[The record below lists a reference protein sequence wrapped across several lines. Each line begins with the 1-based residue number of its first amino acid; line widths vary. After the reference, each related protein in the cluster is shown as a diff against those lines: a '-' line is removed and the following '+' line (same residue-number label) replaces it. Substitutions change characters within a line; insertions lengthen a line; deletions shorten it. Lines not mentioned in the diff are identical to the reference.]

1 MTQKRASG
9 LLLHITSLPSKYGI
23 GDLGPQAYKFA
34 DFLARAKQ
42 KFWQMLP
49 LNPITLRQNPYSP
62 YNCTSAFAGNTLL
75 ISPDLLYQQGLLLK
89 DQLQDCPRFA
99 KSKVEYPKVVSYKT
113 KLLNAAYERFKV
125 SKRQSDYERF
135 CIENAAWLDDF
146 ALFVALRR
154 HFGRALWCDWPAK
167 LRDRKKDAIKTAGN
181 TFAEAIN
188 REKFLQYMFFKQL
201 FSLKSYCKRLGIKLI
216 GDIPIY
222 VAYDSA
228 DVWSNPEI
236 FKLTKAK
243 KNRFIAGV
251 PPDMFSRTGQLWS
264 NPVYDWAALK
274 NTRYRW
280 WLERIGHNLK
290 LFDIVR
296 IDHFRGFFAY
306 WQVPADSSTAA
317 SGKWVKCPYDNF
329 FNTLFKR
336 FAPQAIIAEDLGL
349 ITPDVKTFIEKHH
362 LTGMR
367 VLQFGFDGNLAKNPH
382 FPANHRKNTIVYT
395 GTHDNNTAV
404 GWFAKDATAAQK
416 KILFACLGRKVSTN
430 QINWELIKL
439 AFASVSNLAIIP
451 VQDVLGLGESAR
463 MNRPATIKGNWQW
476 RLPSLR
482 QSNTSAAVGRPLR
495 EKSKTKPGL
504 PRRSSSVTKTG
515 GILTQQLAKKLVK
528 LTEISGR

>member
-62 YNCTSAFAGNTLL
+62 YNCISAFAGNYLL

-89 DQLQDCPRFA
+89 KELQDCPRFA

-125 SKRQSDYERF
+125 SKKQSDYERF
-135 CIENAAWLDDF
+135 CIENATWLDDF

-154 HFGRALWCDWPAK
+154 HFGRVLWCDWPAK
-167 LRDRKKDAIKTAGN
+167 LRDRKKDAIKTAKDN
-181 TFAEAIN
+181 FAEAID
-188 REKFLQYMFFKQL
+188 RETFLQYLFFKQL
-201 FSLKSYCKRLGIKLI
+201 VSLKSYCKLLGIKLI

-236 FKLTKAK
+236 FKLSAAK
-243 KNRFIAGV
+243 KPRFIAGV
-251 PPDMFSRTGQLWS
+251 PPDYFSKTGQLWS

-296 IDHFRGFFAY
+296 IDHFRGLFAY
-306 WQVPADSSTAA
+306 WQVPAPASCCRKTAA
-317 SGKWVKCPYDNF
+317 GAANGKWVKCPYDNF

-336 FAPQAIIAEDLGL
+336 LVPQSIIAEDLGF
-349 ITPDVKTFIEKHH
+349 ITPDVKTFIERHH
-362 LTGMR
+362 LMGMR

-382 FPANHRKNTIVYT
+382 FPANHIKNTIVYT
-395 GTHDNNTAV
+395 GTHDNNTAA
-404 GWFAKDATAAQK
+404 GWFAKDATASQK
-416 KILFACLGRKVSTN
+416 KILFACLGRKVPAR

-439 AFASVSNLAIIP
+439 AFASAANLAIIP
-451 VQDVLGLGESAR
+451 VQDILGLGESAR

-476 RLPSLR
+476 RLNPGQLTPHTERSDEPASEISKKIAKL
-482 QSNTSAAVGRPLR
+482 SAASHR
-495 EKSKTKPGL
+495 T
-504 PRRSSSVTKTG
+504 
-515 GILTQQLAKKLVK
+515 
-528 LTEISGR
+528 

>member
-34 DFLARAKQ
+34 DFLSRAKQ

-49 LNPITLRQNPYSP
+49 LNPLTLRQNPYSP

-75 ISPDLLYQQGLLLK
+75 ISPDLLYQQGLLLRE
-89 DQLQDCPRFA
+89 DLQDCPRFA

-113 KLLNAAYERFKV
+113 KLLNAAYQRFKV
-125 SKRQSDYERF
+125 SKRQSDYKRF
-135 CIENAAWLDDF
+135 CAENATWLDDF
-146 ALFVALRR
+146 ALFVALRQ
-154 HFGRALWCDWPAK
+154 HFGHILWCDWPAK
-167 LRDRKKDAIKTAGN
+167 LRDRYKDTIKTARN
-181 TFAEAIN
+181 NFAEAIN

-201 FSLKSYCKRLGIKLI
+201 ASLKSHCKRLGIKLI

-243 KNRFIAGV
+243 KPRFIAGV
-251 PPDMFSRTGQLWS
+251 PPDYFSKTGQLWS

-274 NTRYRW
+274 DTRYRW

-290 LFDIVR
+290 LFDMVR

-306 WQVPADSSTAA
+306 WQVPAGSSTAA
-317 SGKWVKCPYDNF
+317 GGKWVKCPYDDF
-329 FNTLFKR
+329 FHTLFKR
-336 FAPQAIIAEDLGL
+336 FSPQSIIAEDLGL
-349 ITPDVKTFIEKHH
+349 ITSDVKKFIEKHH

-382 FPANHRKNTIVYT
+382 FPANHIKNSIVYT
-395 GTHDNNTAV
+395 GTHDNNTAA
-404 GWFAKDATAAQK
+404 GWFAKDVTAAQK
-416 KILFACLGRKVSTN
+416 KILFACLGRKVSAH

-451 VQDVLGLGESAR
+451 VQDILGLGESAR

-476 RLPSLR
+476 RLNPGQLTPHTERSDGPA
-482 QSNTSAAVGRPLR
+482 S
-495 EKSKTKPGL
+495 EISKRIAK
-504 PRRSSSVTKTG
+504 
-515 GILTQQLAKKLVK
+515 LTQI
-528 LTEISGR
+528 TGRF